1 MEYFKPA
8 VQLGLTATPRTKD
21 NANTYKYFGKPV
33 YQYSLKEGIQDGFL
47 TPYKVQNIKTLF
59 DEDYEEY
66 VYRAGDIVLEGE
78 IEEGKAYFSKDFNR
92 SIIIEEREEERVK
105 KLLTEIDQNEKT
117 LVFCATQKHA
127 LLVRDLI
134 NKYKE
139 SDNVDYCHRVTAEDG
154 EIGEEHLRS
163 FQDNEKSIP
172 TVLTTSQKL
181 STGVD
186 ARNVRNI
193 VLFRPVGSMIEFKQI
208 IGRGTRLFEQKDY
221 FTIYDFEDVYL
232 KFFDE
237 EWDGEPIDPAP
248 PAEPKEPREPKE
260 PKEPRGPR
268 EKVIIELSDGRE
280 REITHTTRTFFFGKE
295 GQTLTAQQFI
305 EELYNTCMLPEVF
318 ESEDKLRELWSVPS
332 TRKALLKSL
341 ENAGFGFNDLVEI
354 QKIIDAE
361 KSDIFDVLEF
371 VAFAKKPLT
380 RVKRIEESEETM
392 QNEFNEDQME
402 FINFV
407 LDQYENEGV
416 LVLDDEKLPILLEL
430 KYKSLE
436 NAKHIL
442 GDLNVARNIFL
453 DFQKVLYK
461 V

>member
-1 MEYFKPA
+1 MC
-8 VQLGLTATPRTKD
+8 
-21 NANTYKYFGKPV
+21 
-33 YQYSLKEGIQDGFL
+33 I
-47 TPYKVQNIKTLF
+47 
-59 DEDYEEY
+59 
-66 VYRAGDIVLEGE
+66 
-78 IEEGKAYFSKDFNR
+78 
-92 SIIIEEREEERVK
+92 
-105 KLLTEIDQNEKT
+105 
-117 LVFCATQKHA
+117 
-127 LLVRDLI
+127 RD
-134 NKYKE
+134 
-139 SDNVDYCHRVTAEDG
+139 R
-154 EIGEEHLRS
+154 
-163 FQDNEKSIP
+163 
-172 TVLTTSQKL
+172 
-181 STGVD
+181 
-186 ARNVRNI
+186 
-193 VLFRPVGSMIEFKQI
+193 
-208 IGRGTRLFEQKDY
+208 
-221 FTIYDFEDVYL
+221 
-232 KFFDE
+232 
-237 EWDGEPIDPAP
+237 
-248 PAEPKEPREPKE
+248 
-260 PKEPRGPR
+260 
-268 EKVIIELSDGRE
+268 SDGRE

-305 EELYNTCMLPEVF
+305 EALYNTCMLPEVF

-332 TRKALLKSL
+332 TRKTLLKSL

-392 QNEFNEDQME
+392 QNEFKEDQME

-453 DFQKVLYK
+453 DFQKILYK

>member
-1 MEYFKPA
+1 
-8 VQLGLTATPRTKD
+8 
-21 NANTYKYFGKPV
+21 
-33 YQYSLKEGIQDGFL
+33 
-47 TPYKVQNIKTLF
+47 
-59 DEDYEEY
+59 
-66 VYRAGDIVLEGE
+66 
-78 IEEGKAYFSKDFNR
+78 
-92 SIIIEEREEERVK
+92 
-105 KLLTEIDQNEKT
+105 
-117 LVFCATQKHA
+117 
-127 LLVRDLI
+127 
-134 NKYKE
+134 
-139 SDNVDYCHRVTAEDG
+139 
-154 EIGEEHLRS
+154 
-163 FQDNEKSIP
+163 
-172 TVLTTSQKL
+172 
-181 STGVD
+181 
-186 ARNVRNI
+186 
-193 VLFRPVGSMIEFKQI
+193 MIEFKQI

-237 EWDGEPIDPAP
+237 EWDGEPIDSDP
-248 PAEPKEPREPKE
+248 PTEPKEPREPKE

-280 REITHTTRTFFFGKE
+280 REITHTIKTFYFGKE

-341 ENAGFGFNDLVEI
+341 ENAGFDFNDLVEI

-380 RVKRIEESEETM
+380 RVNRIEESEETM

-407 LDQYENEGV
+407 LDQYKNEGV

-430 KYKSLE
+430 KYKSSE

>member
-1 MEYFKPA
+1 
-8 VQLGLTATPRTKD
+8 
-21 NANTYKYFGKPV
+21 
-33 YQYSLKEGIQDGFL
+33 
-47 TPYKVQNIKTLF
+47 
-59 DEDYEEY
+59 
-66 VYRAGDIVLEGE
+66 
-78 IEEGKAYFSKDFNR
+78 
-92 SIIIEEREEERVK
+92 
-105 KLLTEIDQNEKT
+105 
-117 LVFCATQKHA
+117 
-127 LLVRDLI
+127 
-134 NKYKE
+134 
-139 SDNVDYCHRVTAEDG
+139 
-154 EIGEEHLRS
+154 
-163 FQDNEKSIP
+163 
-172 TVLTTSQKL
+172 
-181 STGVD
+181 
-186 ARNVRNI
+186 
-193 VLFRPVGSMIEFKQI
+193 MIEFKQI
-208 IGRGTRLFEQKDY
+208 IGRGTRLFDEKDY

-232 KFFDE
+232 KFCDE
-237 EWDGEPIDPAP
+237 EWDGEPVDSDPP
-248 PAEPKEPREPKE
+248 EEPKEPREPKE

-380 RVKRIEESEETM
+380 RVNRIEESEETM

-407 LDQYENEGV
+407 LDQYENEGGI
-416 LVLDDEKLPILLEL
+416 VLDDEKL
-430 KYKSLE
+430 YSS
-436 NAKHIL
+436 
-442 GDLNVARNIFL
+442 
-453 DFQKVLYK
+453 
-461 V
+461 